1 MSASVM
7 MSEIPWNEY
16 QRRIAEEDAVVFVPV
31 GAVEQHGYHLPLGT
45 DWMMAT
51 YMARRAAERVGGVV
65 APPVMYAARSQVR
78 TGGGPHRCGTTSLN
92 AETLI
97 AMTYDVLCELG
108 RHGARKIAVIDGH
121 FENRFFLDEACYR
134 AQRDL
139 EARGVRDLRILK
151 MLYAE
156 RISPETME
164 KAYAGVSFPGLDLE
178 HGGILETAMMLYC
191 YPDLVDVSKIPDE
204 ALPDFPPY
212 DLFPVR
218 PDWVP
223 ASGCLS
229 SGKPATAEIGKL
241 LVEEFV
247 DLVST
252 AVSAEFR

>member
-1 MSASVM
+1 MPARVM
-7 MSEIPWNEY
+7 MSDLSWDDY
-16 QRRIAEEDAVVFVPV
+16 GRRIREEDAVVFVPI
-31 GAVEQHGYHLPLGT
+31 GAVEQHGHHLPLGT

-65 APPVMYAARSQVR
+65 APPVMYAARSQIR
-78 TGGGPHRCGTTSLN
+78 TGGGPHQCGTTSLN

-97 AMTYDVLCELG
+97 AMVYDVLCELG

-139 EARGVRDLRILK
+139 EVRGITGVRILK

-156 RISPETME
+156 RIKPETMD
-164 KAYAGVSFPGLDLE
+164 KAYAGTTFPGLDLE

-191 YPDLVDVSKIPDE
+191 YPELVDVSKIPDE
-204 ALPDFPPY
+204 KLPDFPPY
-212 DLFPVR
+212 DLFPVK
-218 PDWVP
+218 PEWVP
-223 ASGCLS
+223 ASGSLS
-229 SGKPATAEIGKL
+229 SGKAATVEIGKL
-241 LVEEFV
+241 LIEEFV
-247 DLVST
+247 DLVSS